1 MLGSWLRSRAG
12 ENIRAS
18 TKEVYAHKDVTG
30 KNEAAAGGM
39 AATKQ
44 KLTLYLSVSFSFA
57 YITERSLAKLQ
68 RVCQILGSNKRTVP
82 GRREIFGSRIASSL
96 LPK

>member
-12 ENIRAS
+12 EDIRAS
-18 TKEVYAHKDVTG
+18 TKEVYAYKEVTG

-68 RVCQILGSNKRTVP
+68 SMPDIGEQQENSAGQKRD
-82 GRREIFGSRIASSL
+82 FWFKNSQFSFA
-96 LPK
+96 

>member
-18 TKEVYAHKDVTG
+18 TKEVYAYKEVTG

-44 KLTLYLSVSFSFA
+44 KLTLYLSVSFSFSDA
-57 YITERSLAKLQ
+57 NSE
-68 RVCQILGSNKRTVP
+68 
-82 GRREIFGSRIASSL
+82 GRISDDRRFT
-96 LPK
+96 